1 MSKKKM
7 NKHVPKT
14 TQVKKV
20 KSDLKTLYYLI
31 LLGYILIPVLTPNF
45 NTLDSRGTKFLSI
58 AILNLVSF
66 AILLKDPDYTK
77 HHEIRS
83 DFFRSFV
90 GIAYTLFLGISLLSF
105 FNAINLSESVL
116 AFVKTVTVFAAAYIL
131 FVIFRSNR
139 KYLLHAALMIN
150 FLLLAD
156 CLTVFYHMLNLIE
169 GKVSTV
175 YEIKSV
181 YSHKNIL
188 ASALFVKLPA
198 SIWLMFFSGRW
209 KKILGYVVGLS
220 AILATFLL
228 STRAFYLGL
237 GLLLISLI
245 LFAIVR
251 FFVAEKRSQLIA
263 IARWAGLFLLALVV
277 FITAQRFLFPQKDSI
292 LGNMG
297 IASRLSS
304 IRADESSTSARLD
317 SWKRTLRLIGEHP
330 VLGVGTGNWKVQVL
344 KYENPTLEDHIFM
357 YKNHNDFLE
366 VTAETGIPG
375 GIAYLLI
382 FILVL
387 YGFIKTSLK
396 PGHEED
402 RLKFLFFSAFG
413 ILAYSVDA
421 FFNFPADRP
430 EIQVLFAIYVAS
442 AAAYAAA
449 KPVRYVRKAEEWP
462 AFLQNLKRLLSGKLI
477 AAIALLTMI
486 IAIWVLFMLVRSLHY
501 QLLAK
506 QDLDRDK
513 FIYTSSVFLEG
524 FPAIPNLNAYSGPIA
539 ITKARYLIREK
550 RERDAISLLLSDHSS
565 PYESE
570 REYFLA
576 LAYFNLGM
584 DDSALVYSYQVLKM
598 KPLFYKIV
606 SKICNVIEARGDLQ
620 TPVKLLQNY
629 LKLKKTNSQAW
640 IYITDLYQETGDMK
654 KSLETIYSAYKYL
667 PKDSLVIKKRNF
679 LQYQVWMK
687 SYQGVME
694 EANIFFTKK
703 DFRKAIIG
711 YSKIIKQEPDYMQP
725 YELRGLSYFY
735 LKEYKKAIDD
745 YSCLIKHKIN
755 APRYFNARGECYHFL
770 KNDDA
775 ACRDFK
781 VAMNKGNTQAGSNF
795 RKFYGKTFKK
805 QQGL

>member
-1 MSKKKM
+1 MSKKKI
-7 NKHVPKT
+7 NKTVPKT
-14 TQVKKV
+14 TPVKKV
-20 KSDLKTLYYLI
+20 KSDLKTSYYLI

-45 NTLDSRGTKFLSI
+45 DTLDSIGPKFLSI

-66 AILLKDPDYTK
+66 AVFLTVPDYAK
-77 HHEIRS
+77 HPETRS
-83 DFFRSFV
+83 GFFRGFIGV
-90 GIAYTLFLGISLLSF
+90 AYTLFLGISLLSF
-105 FNAINLSESVL
+105 FNAFNLSESVL
-116 AFVKTVTVFAAAYIL
+116 AFVKTVTVFAATYIL
-131 FVIFRSNR
+131 FIIFRSNR
-139 KYLLHAALMIN
+139 KYLLHAAMVIN
-150 FLLLAD
+150 LLLLAD

-175 YEIKSV
+175 YDIKSV

-198 SIWLMFFSGRW
+198 SIWLMFFSVGW
-209 KKILGYVVGLS
+209 KKIVGYIAGLS

-228 STRAFYLGL
+228 STRAFYVGL

-245 LFAIVR
+245 LFALVR
-251 FFVAEKRSQLIA
+251 FFVAKKKSQLIT

-297 IASRLSS
+297 IVSRLSS
-304 IRADESSTSARLD
+304 IRADESSTNARLG

-330 VLGVGTGNWKVQVL
+330 ILGVGTGNWKIQVL
-344 KYENPTLEDHIFM
+344 KYENPTIEDHIFM

-366 VTAETGIPG
+366 VAAETGIPG
-375 GIAYLLI
+375 GIAYLSI
-382 FILVL
+382 FILIL
-387 YGFIKTSLK
+387 YGFIKASLK
-396 PGHEED
+396 LGHDED

-430 EIQVLFAIYVAS
+430 EIQALFAIYVAS
-442 AAAYAAA
+442 AAAYAVAM
-449 KPVRYVRKAEEWP
+449 PVRYTPKAEEWP
-462 AFLQNLKRLLSGKLI
+462 AFLRKLKSLLSGKLV
-477 AAIALLTMI
+477 AAVTVLLMI
-486 IAIWVLFMLVRSLHY
+486 TAIWVLFMYVRSLHY

-506 QDLDRDK
+506 QDLGRDK

-524 FPAIPNLNAYSGPIA
+524 FPPVPNLNAYSGPIA
-539 ITKARYLIREK
+539 VTKARYLIREK
-550 RERDAISLLLSDHSS
+550 KERDAISLLLSDHSS

-576 LAYFNLGM
+576 LAYFKIGM

-598 KPLFYKIV
+598 KPLFYQMV
-606 SKICNVIEARGDLQ
+606 SKICNVIEAKGDLQ

-654 KSLETIYSAYKYL
+654 KSLETIDSAFKYL
-667 PKDSLVIKKRNF
+667 PKDSLVIKKRNY

-687 SYQGVME
+687 TYQNIME
-694 EANIFFTKK
+694 NANTFFSIK
-703 DFRKAIIG
+703 DFRKAING
-711 YSKIIKQEPDYMQP
+711 YTKIINQEPDYMQP

-745 YSCLIKHKIN
+745 YSSLIKHKITI
-755 APRYFNARGECYHFL
+755 PKYYNARGECYHFL
-770 KNDDA
+770 NNNEA

-781 VAMNKGNTQAGSNF
+781 SAMNKGNMQASSNF
-795 RKFYGKTFKK
+795 RKFCVKNIQK
-805 QQGL
+805 